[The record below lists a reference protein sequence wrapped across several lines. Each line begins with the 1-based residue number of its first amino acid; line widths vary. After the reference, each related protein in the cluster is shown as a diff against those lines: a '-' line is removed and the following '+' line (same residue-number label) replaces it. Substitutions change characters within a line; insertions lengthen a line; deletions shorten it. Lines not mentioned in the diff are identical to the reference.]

1 MERPIS
7 QIKYGGIGP
16 KSKMIDP
23 SVCSLLKLKDDVI
36 RKAKLY
42 IAIFYYTAKKSIWLA
57 RATATIKITAHP

>member
-7 QIKYGGIGP
+7 QIKYDGIGP
-16 KSKMIDP
+16 KSKIIGP

-42 IAIFYYTAKKSIWLA
+42 SAIFYYTTKKSIWLA

>member
-16 KSKMIDP
+16 KSKIIDP
-23 SVCSLLKLKDDVI
+23 SLCSSLKLTDDVMG
-36 RKAKLY
+36 KAKLY

>member
-16 KSKMIDP
+16 KSKIIDP
-23 SVCSLLKLKDDVI
+23 FVCSLLKLQDDMI
-36 RKAKLY
+36 RKAKSY
-42 IAIFYYTAKKSIWLA
+42 IAIFYYTTKKSTWLA

>member
-16 KSKMIDP
+16 KSKITD
-23 SVCSLLKLKDDVI
+23 SSIYSLVKLQGDVI

-42 IAIFYYTAKKSIWLA
+42 IAIFYYTTKKSIWLA